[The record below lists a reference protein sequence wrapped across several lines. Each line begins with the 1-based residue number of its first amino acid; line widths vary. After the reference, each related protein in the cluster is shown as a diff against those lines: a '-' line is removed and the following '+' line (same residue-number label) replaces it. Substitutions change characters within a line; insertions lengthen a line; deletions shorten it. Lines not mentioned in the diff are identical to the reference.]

1 VVRGAFVGDA
11 PPSERWVAWP
21 PVGTTDGR
29 DIAGAARTGIHEP
42 ALQAPDAPSV
52 TTVEAVAAPLAA
64 ASGEQPPTPDPA
76 TFAVS
81 PGDLV
86 ALGRVASKAKLVRD
100 AVQGRDEAI
109 AVAVTDEGI
118 DVAAVAHA
126 SGLTPAEVA
135 TVVFVQE
142 ANPSP
147 FVLLR
152 RNARRRQAS

>member
-1 VVRGAFVGDA
+1 M
-11 PPSERWVAWP
+11 
-21 PVGTTDGR
+21 GTTDGR
-29 DIAGAARTGIHEP
+29 VPPGVARAGTDGHE
-42 ALQAPDAPSV
+42 LEAPDAPSV
-52 TTVEAVAAPLAA
+52 TTVEGALAPPVAGSDAP
-64 ASGEQPPTPDPA
+64 PPPPDPD

-81 PGDLV
+81 PDDLV

-100 AVQGRDEAI
+100 ALQGRDEAI
-109 AVAVTDEGI
+109 AVAVTDDGI

-126 SGLTPAEVA
+126 AGLTPAEVA

-147 FVLLR
+147 FVQLR

>member
-1 VVRGAFVGDA
+1 M
-11 PPSERWVAWP
+11 
-21 PVGTTDGR
+21 
-29 DIAGAARTGIHEP
+29 
-42 ALQAPDAPSV
+42 

-64 ASGEQPPTPDPA
+64 GADEQPPTPDPA